1 MVVYLNSDRELNR
14 YMESRRIKVSEKRQ
28 ITIPKSFYEKLK
40 LGNEVECVFDKDN
53 GAILIRPI
61 VKEDYF
67 SEYILNDLVK
77 QGYGGEEL
85 LAEFRRVKRGIRP
98 AVEKMIEEADQAAAT
113 LKGSGDDELE
123 EMFAD
128 VED

>member
-1 MVVYLNSDRELNR
+1 
-14 YMESRRIKVSEKRQ
+14 MESRRIKVSEKRQ

-53 GAILIRPI
+53 GAILIRPS

-85 LAEFRRVKRGIRP
+85 LAQFRRVKRSIRP
-98 AVEKMIEEADQAAAT
+98 AVEKMIEEADQAATT

-123 EMFAD
+123 EIFAD